1 MHARQTTFQVDP
13 SRIEEAIRLF
23 REQTMPGMRQQGAK
37 GVRLLVD
44 RRSGKIRGVS
54 LWENEQAA
62 QAAWEAMNQ
71 QRDQAAQL
79 LGHEAATKLLEDVV
93 VKEDF

>member
-44 RRSGKIRGVS
+44 RRSGKVEGIS
-54 LWENEQAA
+54 LWESEQAA
-62 QAAWEAMNQ
+62 QAAQAAMNQ
-71 QRDQAAQL
+71 QRDQTAQQ
-79 LGHEAATKLLEDVV
+79 LGSQGATTELFEVAVLED
-93 VKEDF
+93 F

>member
-71 QRDQAAQL
+71 HRDQAAQQ
-79 LGHEAATKLLEDVV
+79 LGAQGATSELFEVAV
-93 VKEDF
+93 SEDF